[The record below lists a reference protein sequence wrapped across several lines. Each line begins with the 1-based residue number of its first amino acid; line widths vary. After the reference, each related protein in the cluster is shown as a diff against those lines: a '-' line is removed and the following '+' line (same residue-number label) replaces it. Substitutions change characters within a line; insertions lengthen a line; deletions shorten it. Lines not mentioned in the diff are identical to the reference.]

1 MVKGLD
7 LFRDWFSEFT
17 DCYTLIGGGACDLWM
32 GERGL
37 EFRAT
42 KDLDI
47 VLAFEGQRAGFVKH
61 FWAFVKAGEYAGY
74 QASETPS
81 NFYRFHKPRTAGFPA
96 KLEICARRPMEAPA
110 NLRVMRIPAGEDVS
124 SLSAILLDSEYYDL
138 VYNDRRVIEGV
149 STVSGA
155 CLIPLK
161 VKAWLTLSA
170 NKAGGRHVDQKDIDK
185 HRNDV
190 FRLLLSLAPADK
202 LVLADAIR
210 TDLQTFIDRL
220 PPDSRDWV
228 GIRAALASNKLTLP
242 PVRETIA
249 AFKTLHGLN

>member
-7 LFRDWFSEFT
+7 LFRDWFKDFA

-37 EFRAT
+37 DFRAT

-47 VLAFEGQRAGFVKH
+47 VLAFEGQRADFVAH
-61 FWAFVKAGEYAGY
+61 LWEFVKAGKYTGY
-74 QASETPS
+74 QAGETPS
-81 NFYRFHKPRTAGFPA
+81 NFYRFHKPHADGFPA
-96 KLEICARRPMEAPA
+96 KLEICTRRPIDAPA
-110 NLRVMRIPAGEDVS
+110 DLRVMRIPAGEDVS
-124 SLSAILLDSEYYDL
+124 SLSAILLDTEYYDL
-138 VYNDRRVIEGV
+138 VRSDGRTIEGV

-161 VKAWLTLSA
+161 AKAWLNLSA
-170 NKAGGRHVDQKDIDK
+170 SKVAGRHVDQKDIDK

-202 LVLADAIR
+202 VDLVGVIR
-210 TDLQTFIDRL
+210 ADLQTFIDRL
-220 PPDSRDWV
+220 PPESDDWAS
-228 GIRAALASNKLTLP
+228 ISAALASNKLTLP
-242 PVRETIA
+242 SVAETIST
-249 AFKTLHGLN
+249 FKVLHGLT

>member
-7 LFRDWFSEFT
+7 LFRDWFSKFT
-17 DCYTLIGGGACDLWM
+17 DCYTLIGGCACDLWM

-47 VLAFEGQRAGFVKH
+47 VLAFEGRRAAFVKH
-61 FWAFVKAGEYAGY
+61 LWAFVKAGEYTGY
-74 QASETPS
+74 QAGETPS

-96 KLEICARRPMEAPA
+96 KLEICAKRPMDAPA
-110 NLRVMRIPAGEDVS
+110 NLRVMRIPTGKDVS

-138 VYNDRRVIEGV
+138 VRSHGRDIEGV

-161 VKAWLTLSA
+161 VKAWLNLSA
-170 NKAGGRHVDQKDIDK
+170 NKAGGSHVDEKDIDK

-190 FRLLLSLAPADK
+190 FRLLLSLAPDDK
-202 LVLADAIR
+202 LVLIDAIR
-210 TDLQTFIDRL
+210 ADLQAFIDRL
-220 PPDSRDWV
+220 PRDSRDWV
-228 GIRAALASNKLTLP
+228 SIRAALASNKLKLP
-242 PVRETIA
+242 PVGETIA
-249 AFKTLHGLN
+249 AFKTLHGLG